1 MLIPAFR
8 HFSPLNKLLILPRQP
23 TTMRQLLVLLS
34 LCVGISL
41 HAQKVAVPANLS
53 MKEEVLTA
61 AMLQLSNA
69 VLQNYKSEHNPA
81 YWDNMF
87 RLHLVAQRYRESVAS
102 LDSLMELNKD
112 ETWEGHAA
120 TGIQYRAYAL
130 ANQSQ
135 ATPSKDFATVYTD
148 TLSALYSKLPEKA
161 KPTVERYF
169 AVDTS
174 TIRVTLENQI
184 ARLFG
189 KDSISVD
196 QAIALLRSYNN
207 HNVMRRIVH
216 LGKAVVLAEDAK
228 KYVIMDSLLIPGANG
243 SQLSAVIFRRKDTQ
257 EPMPV
262 IMMYNIYAS
271 SGDRAIA
278 KTAAQ
283 KGYVGVVVNTR
294 GKHLSPQDVAP
305 FEHDGADA
313 YMVIDWLSK
322 QPWCNGKIGMYGG
335 SYLGF
340 SQWSAVKKLHPAL
353 KTIVPQVAVGPGID
367 YPMHNGIFMPYMLQW
382 IRYVSN
388 NKLTDRPEFGD
399 AAKWDSLYMNLY
411 RTGKSFRAL
420 DSLEGRPNAIYQRWL
435 DHPTHDKFWQSM
447 VPYKQEFAAID
458 IPILT
463 TTGYFDADQR
473 GAFYYFKE
481 HNRWNKKAQHY
492 MLIGPYDHGGAQSA
506 AFAQVMGYKIDSVA
520 NININE
526 TVWEWFDHYLRG
538 GAFPKRLKDRINYQV
553 MGANEWRSGS
563 SLQTLHK
570 DSLKLYLS
578 NVYTKD
584 GFKLDQRSSLQVSFL
599 VHEVDYTDRTNYS
612 QWIKPALDTGLFVGD
627 ALKFISEPMKEDV
640 IMTGSLEGELRI
652 IINKKDVDILLELY
666 ELQPDGKYFLLS
678 NTLQR
683 SSFIKDPTKRTLL
696 RPGVE
701 ETIPVYNSF
710 FTSKKIS
717 KGSRLI
723 LIAGMNNSPYW
734 QMNYGTGKDVS
745 LETMEDG
752 KVPLQI
758 KWSNRSYIKVPL
770 ESH

>member
-1 MLIPAFR
+1 
-8 HFSPLNKLLILPRQP
+8 
-23 TTMRQLLVLLS
+23 MRQLPVLLF
-34 LCVGISL
+34 LCVSVTL
-41 HAQKVAVPANLS
+41 HAQKVAVPNLS
-53 MKEEVLTA
+53 MKHDTLRA
-61 AMLQLSNA
+61 SMLQLSNA
-69 VLQNYKSEHNPA
+69 VLQNYKAEHNEN

-87 RLHLVAQRYRESVAS
+87 RLYLVAQRYQESVAS
-102 LDSLMELNKD
+102 LDSMMELLKND
-112 ETWEGHAA
+112 TWEGNAA
-120 TGIQYRAYAL
+120 IGIQYRAYAL
-130 ANQSQ
+130 ASRSQ
-135 ATPSKDFATVYTD
+135 AATAKDFAALFTD
-148 TLSALYSKLPEKA
+148 SLTALYNRLPEKA
-161 KPTVERYF
+161 KPTVERF
-169 AVDTS
+169 FGADTS
-174 TIRVTLENQI
+174 SIRVAFEKQV
-184 ARLFG
+184 ARFHG
-189 KDSISVD
+189 KDSISLD
-196 QAIALLRSYNN
+196 QAIPLLRAYNN
-207 HNVMRRIVH
+207 YNVAWRILP
-216 LGKAVVLAEDAK
+216 LGKAVLLAEDVK
-228 KYVIMDSLLIPGANG
+228 KYAITDSLLIPGANG
-243 SQLSAVIFRRKDTQ
+243 SQLSAVIFRRKDIQ
-257 EPMPV
+257 EPLPV
-262 IMMYNIYAS
+262 VMMYNIYAS
-271 SGDRAIA
+271 AGDRAIA
-278 KTAAQ
+278 KTAAA

-322 QPWCNGKIGMYGG
+322 QPWSNGKIGMYGG

-340 SQWSAVKKLHPAL
+340 SQWSAVKKFHPAL
-353 KTIVPQVAVGPGID
+353 KTIVPQVAVGPGVD

-388 NKLTDRPEFGD
+388 NKLTDQPEFSD
-399 AAKWDSLYMNLY
+399 AAKWDSLYHKLY
-411 RTGKSFRAL
+411 RSGKSFRSL
-420 DSLEGRPNAIYQRWL
+420 DTLEGNPNAIYQRWL
-435 DHPTHDKFWQSM
+435 DHPAQDKFWQNM
-447 VPYKQEFAAID
+447 VPYKQDFAAID

-506 AFAQVMGYKIDSVA
+506 ASAEVLGYTIDPVA

-526 TVWEWFDHYLRG
+526 TVWEWFDHHLKG
-538 GAFPKRLKDRINYQV
+538 GSFPKRLKDRVNYQV

-563 SLQTLHK
+563 SLQTLHN

-584 GFKLDQRSSLQVSFL
+584 GFKLAKQAPAQASFV
-599 VHEVDYTDRTNYS
+599 VHEIDYLDRTIYS
-612 QWIKPALDTGLFVGD
+612 LWKRAALDTSLFVGD
-627 ALKFISEPMKEDV
+627 ALKFVSEPLQEDMV
-640 IMTGSLEGELRI
+640 MTGSMEGELRL
-652 IINKKDVDILLELY
+652 IINKKDVDLSLELY
-666 ELQPDGKYFLLS
+666 ELQPDGKYFQLS

-683 SSFIKDPTKRTLL
+683 ASFVKDPAKRTLL

-723 LIAGMNNSPYW
+723 LIAGMNKSPYW

-745 LETMEDG
+745 IETMGDG

-758 KWSNRSYIKVPL
+758 KWSNKSYIKVPVERL
-770 ESH
+770 